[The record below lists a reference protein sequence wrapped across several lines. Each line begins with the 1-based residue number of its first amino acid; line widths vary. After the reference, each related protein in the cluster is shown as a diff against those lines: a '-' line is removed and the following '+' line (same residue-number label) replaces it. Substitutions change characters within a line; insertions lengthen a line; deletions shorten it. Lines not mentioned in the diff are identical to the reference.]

1 MIFASC
7 LTHRALV
14 PGGADQ
20 AAFFGLAISLL
31 RDLEEN
37 CLILVDSD
45 PARITTSSIGD
56 VVATWPQRYRT
67 PAKAILARLRDRKR
81 FPNVLHYSEA
91 PTCGSL
97 PCRHPIGIAS
107 AYSPDA
113 VFVAPECEASV
124 GSLLTGPGVLT
135 LNDYPL
141 SRFAQQ
147 RRDGRSYRI
156 GFGSL
161 TQPLAERD
169 LFDPI
174 LRYATHV
181 TIVDRYIGRSIPDG
195 DGTGV
200 FGRDYQRS
208 LAWFCEMYRKAV
220 TLRGTQSKAT
230 LEIWSGVDMNRVSP
244 TEATQALRQL
254 RQWQQQIAVGVPNLS
269 VSVKKETH
277 LGEMPH
283 ARYLITDQAAFVIER
298 GFDLLFSDSQMRS
311 RGLNPSTDPRPLK
324 DCEILLSDSA
334 RTVMAEVRRLSDVDE
349 PT

>member
-277 LGEMPH
+277 LGEKLH
-283 ARYLITDQAAFVIER
+283 VRYLTNDEAAFFIR
-298 GFDLLFSDSQMRS
+298 GRLFFFFSPPNKCSGVFSFDRPPARLKNSKSLL
-311 RGLNPSTDPRPLK
+311 
-324 DCEILLSDSA
+324 
-334 RTVMAEVRRLSDVDE
+334 
-349 PT
+349 